1 MKICFYPGCS
11 FASSAGYK
19 ESTEAV
25 CRKLGI
31 ELAEIPDWNCCGATV
46 LFGENKLR
54 ALVLSAR
61 HFVLAETMG
70 FGEIVTGCNA
80 CYATLRKTADILRED
95 RDLFQQTKD
104 VLKIFDLDLVS
115 IPRIRHLFEI
125 ISEAMPDITGGAFK
139 GIPIAAYYGCQLTR
153 PHQDLDR
160 GDHPAILEKFLE
172 KIGFDVTEHSA
183 KTACCGASH
192 AVIYKNDC
200 RTLVQ
205 RILREMEGKG
215 AKAVTTICPLC
226 QFNLDQNQSKDAGP
240 YLPVTYF
247 TQLAGLAL
255 GLTSKELGM
264 HKLLV
269 TAEKVLNRP

>member
-19 ESTEAV
+19 ESTDAV

-31 ELAEIPDWNCCGATV
+31 ELSEIPDWNCCGATV
-46 LFGENKLR
+46 SFGENTLR

-61 HFVLAETMG
+61 HFVLAESMG
-70 FGEIVTGCNA
+70 FGQIVTGCNA
-80 CYATLRKTADILRED
+80 CYATLRKTADILAHD
-95 RDLFQQTKD
+95 PDLFEQTKH
-104 VLKIFDLDLVS
+104 VLSQFDLDLS
-115 IPRIRHLFEI
+115 ALPKIRHLFEI
-125 ISEAMPDITGGAFK
+125 ISEAMPEITGDTFRD
-139 GIPIAAYYGCQLTR
+139 IPIAAYYGCQLTR

-160 GDHPAILEKFLE
+160 GDHPTVLETFLE
-172 KIGFDVTEHSA
+172 KIGFGVTEHSA

-192 AVIYKNDC
+192 AVVYTGDC
-200 RTLVQ
+200 RVLAQ

-215 AKAVTTICPLC
+215 AKAVTTLCPLC

-240 YLPVTYF
+240 SLPVTYF

-255 GLTSKELGM
+255 GLSPKELGM
-264 HKLLV
+264 NKLLV